1 MVKLYPCDKDFYIGW
16 VLFLTAKQATSDAA
30 RDLKLS
36 QKISGVKK
44 AAENGGHTNPM
55 VKHSTIIEL

>member
-1 MVKLYPCDKDFYIGW
+1 MVKLYPCDKDFYIGR
-16 VLFLTAKQATSDAA
+16 VLSLTATSDAA
-30 RDLKLS
+30 IDLKLS

-44 AAENGGHTNPM
+44 AAENGRHTNPT